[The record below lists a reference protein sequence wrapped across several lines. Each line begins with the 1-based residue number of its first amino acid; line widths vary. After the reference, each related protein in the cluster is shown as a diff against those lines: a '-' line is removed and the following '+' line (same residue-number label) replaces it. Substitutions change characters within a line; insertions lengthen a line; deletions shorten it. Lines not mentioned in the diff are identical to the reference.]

1 MRRQIYKKITKELT
15 EISEKDSI
23 LLKIVPENYQK
34 RGCKLSIDSFH
45 P

>member
-34 RGCKLSIDSFH
+34 KGVQIIN
-45 P
+45 